1 MDNPEA
7 VTGRLSLAKIY
18 ADVQNQ
24 ENGHYNLSFAMKQL
38 QLLDTLNNK
47 DIDRN
52 YDRIQ
57 MAISRIYAD
66 KNYEGCNYGLALSTL
81 AKIQDDEKGFIDLQ
95 KGNSLLYFSST
106 KE

>member
-1 MDNPEA
+1 MDNQDA
-7 VTGRLSLAKIY
+7 VTARLSMAKIY
-18 ADVQNQ
+18 SDIRNQ

-66 KNYEGCNYGLALSTL
+66 K
-81 AKIQDDEKGFIDLQ
+81 IMKGVIMERHCPRWIRSNQTKRDL
-95 KGNSLLYFSST
+95 
-106 KE
+106 